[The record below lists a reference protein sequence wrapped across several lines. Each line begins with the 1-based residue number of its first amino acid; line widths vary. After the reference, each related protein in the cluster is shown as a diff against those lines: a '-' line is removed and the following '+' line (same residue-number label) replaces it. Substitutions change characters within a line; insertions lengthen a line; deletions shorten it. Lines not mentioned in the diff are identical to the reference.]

1 MTFQKTQIMSL
12 IFHRHYSP
20 CNQKLPDTVVDH
32 TRPGMPNYHDPEK
45 KRKRLQEIVILE
57 ISSMHFEIAMIN
69 ILKKIGD
76 YMVNNSI

>member
-45 KRKRLQEIVILE
+45 KEK
-57 ISSMHFEIAMIN
+57 
-69 ILKKIGD
+69 D
-76 YMVNNSI
+76 YRTL